1 MFSVLAI
8 IVVLVIV
15 MAFGVIKEIKTRSAL
30 RKWLKEAS
38 RSYGDNGDFLTFRLT
53 YIVRGKHSNSNLEK
67 SKIEVDINRGGAN
80 DDTSS
85 ERIQIPQGEPESVR
99 SKETLVLKYRLTD
112 FLGFA
117 SNIGDSGC

>member
-1 MFSVLAI
+1 MYSVLAI

-15 MAFGVIKEIKTRSAL
+15 MAFGAIKEIKTRSAL

-53 YIVRGKHSNSNLEK
+53 YIVRGKHSNPEK

-99 SKETLVLKYRLTD
+99 SKETLLVIKYSLGD
-112 FLGFA
+112 FMY
-117 SNIGDSGC
+117 